1 MDAQSLFAIRQIIRK
16 WHRYM
21 NGKTFG
27 TKYVLLEVIEEQGTS
42 SADELAN
49 RLSLSRPS
57 VEEALY
63 GLIISGLIQRVPES
77 EFSVKLTI
85 TGTKLAA
92 SARDERQKWAQRYF
106 TNESVQEFQL
116 LYELLHH
123 VICELDTDN
132 AAQRRHHYAAAR
144 MDRA

>member
-21 NGKTFG
+21 NCKTFG
-27 TKYVLLEVIEEQGTS
+27 TKYVLLELIEEQGTIFV
-42 SADELAN
+42 ADLAN
-49 RLSLSRPS
+49 RLSLSQAS
-57 VEEALY
+57 VEEALH
-63 GLIISGLIQRVPES
+63 GLIISGLIQRVPDS
-77 EFSVKLTI
+77 EIAVKLTM
-85 TGTKLAA
+85 TGTKLAS

-123 VICELDTDN
+123 VICELDSDN
-132 AAQRRHHYAAAR
+132 AVQRRKHYPAAR
-144 MDRA
+144 VDRA